1 MRTAFVTGGTGFVG
15 LNLVEQLRQSG
26 WKVVAVHRASSSTKR
41 LEALGAELRKAELD
55 QPSELAQA
63 MPEAVDAVFH
73 VAGDLSWSKLS
84 HERQR
89 HVNVDGTR
97 HVVEAALLRKAKRF
111 VHTSSVAAYGMGH
124 SFIEEQTKST
134 APHSSIGYVRTKWL
148 GEEEVRKGVQKGLP
162 AVILNPA
169 HILGPYDTTGWA
181 SVFGVLKRGQLPGV
195 PPGSASFVHV
205 REVAA
210 AHLAA
215 VSRGRTGENYLL
227 GGVDATYVEMTA
239 IMGELLGVKVPRPVP
254 GFVLKT
260 VGLFNDG
267 VSHFTRKEPE
277 MTLAMAQMLS
287 ARWRVDCSKAEKG
300 LGLRRVHG
308 STELRSRSHGAAG
321 LAGGISG
328 PHVIRPG
335 GRCCFHRRSIRP
347 HPRLRCL
354 AAHQLPEQRV
364 RSPDADRPGQWPDPL
379 RRGWRMY
386 LSAGRR

>member
-55 QPSELAQA
+55 QPSKLAQA

-134 APHSSIGYVRTKWL
+134 APHSSIGYVRTNWL
-148 GEEEVRKGVQKGLP
+148 GEEEVLKGVQKGLP

-267 VSHFTRKEPE
+267 VSHFTRTEPE

-300 LGLRRVHG
+300 LGLRRV
-308 STELRSRSHGAAG
+308 
-321 LAGGISG
+321 
-328 PHVIRPG
+328 
-335 GRCCFHRRSIRP
+335 
-347 HPRLRCL
+347 
-354 AAHQLPEQRV
+354 
-364 RSPDADRPGQWPDPL
+364 PL
-379 RRGWRMY
+379 RQMVEDSFRW
-386 LSAGRR
+386 LEKEKLL